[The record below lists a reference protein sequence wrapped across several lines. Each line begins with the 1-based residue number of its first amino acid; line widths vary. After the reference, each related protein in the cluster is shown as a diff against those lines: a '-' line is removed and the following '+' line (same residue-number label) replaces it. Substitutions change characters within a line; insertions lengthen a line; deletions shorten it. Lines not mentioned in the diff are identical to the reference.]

1 MTQFHDHKQVW
12 RMQMSKKEAILNA
25 AENKARSGG
34 YNNFSF
40 RELANEVGIK
50 SASVHYH
57 FPTKADLG
65 AELVKRY
72 TENFLQALGE
82 PALLIA
88 QGKDP
93 IERYIELF
101 RHALIADKKMCLCG
115 LFGAESDAMPQKV
128 KRYTTLFF
136 EKNIDWL
143 QCAFEKLEGSTTVKA
158 RNKAIFVLSLLEGSM
173 MMSKVLNT
181 NEIFSIATKFI
192 EPSKR

>member
-1 MTQFHDHKQVW
+1 
-12 RMQMSKKEAILNA
+12 MSKKEAILNA
-25 AENKARSGG
+25 AENKARLGG

-65 AELVKRY
+65 AELAKRY

-82 PALLIA
+82 PALLIV

-115 LFGAESDAMPQKV
+115 LFGAESDALPQKV

-143 QCAFEKLEGSTTVKA
+143 QCAIEKLEGGTTVKA
-158 RNKAIFVLSLLEGSM
+158 RNKAIFILSLLEGSM

-192 EPSKR
+192 APGKN